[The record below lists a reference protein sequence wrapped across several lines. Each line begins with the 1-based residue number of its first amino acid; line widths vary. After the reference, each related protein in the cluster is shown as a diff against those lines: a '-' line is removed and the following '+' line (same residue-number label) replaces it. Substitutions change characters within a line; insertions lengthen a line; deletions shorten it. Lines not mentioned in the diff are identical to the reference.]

1 MVMLRTKKRLIYTT
15 VFILCAVPLLSGF
28 VGIDDVNSLSK
39 ACKNSAACMAAVAAE
54 QEASKNAA
62 EASSTASAY
71 QAKVNELNA
80 EIARKQ
86 LEIAE
91 TKAEID
97 SLNDEIAA
105 TEAKLLAEQE
115 ALAEVLVNMHFEGD
129 AEPIAILAGSTSI
142 SDLAE
147 KRARADVVKQQISA
161 TAEKIKIT
169 KVQLEEDKARVE
181 LLLEQQENAKAELES
196 TRSEQRY
203 LVQKYQDDAASYAA
217 AAEAAKE
224 AQREA
229 ERIEQESHPEL
240 YRGSSYT
247 GDNTYPWQS
256 DCPQRQDDYITYW
269 EDAFG
274 WHKIG
279 GYVCECVSYA
289 GWKAYETFGIAAAW
303 GNAYSWDDGARA
315 AGYTVDH
322 NPAPDTIG
330 QIDGY
335 PYGHVFWVESV
346 NSDGS
351 INVTEYN
358 NYYATYLYSGD
369 SHYGDF
375 GSRRISASELWQYK
389 FIHLE

>member
-161 TAEKIKIT
+161 TAEKIKTT

-269 EDAFG
+269 EDAWG
-274 WHKIG
+274 VHKIG